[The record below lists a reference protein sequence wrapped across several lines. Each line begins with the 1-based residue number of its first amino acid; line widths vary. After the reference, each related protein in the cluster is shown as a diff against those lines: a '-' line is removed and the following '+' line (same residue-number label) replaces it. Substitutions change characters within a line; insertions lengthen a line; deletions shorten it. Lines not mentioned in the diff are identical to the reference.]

1 MLTTQARLAMKND
14 EPVRLAGDLYH
25 VLRIKRTHGDKIVA
39 FIKKIGPNQRN
50 YKEIEVD
57 IDYLEVVHEI

>member
-39 FIKKIGPNQRN
+39 FIKKLAPTNVTIR
-50 YKEIEVD
+50 KLKSTLI
-57 IDYLEVVHEI
+57 IWR